1 MGRKS
6 ITPTLTGLV
15 ILMCCS
21 AVLGLGSVK
30 HEELDTARYMDP
42 SSKVEDRVQDLLKR
56 MTLAEKIGQM
66 MTQTGRLNA
75 SKEVMKKLFIGI
87 HNVGIHC
94 CFLFGSWTLI
104 ATYQEF
110 TIHIDGSGKEEG
122 HHPTSGIHDA
132 VSRILRV
139 KFSMGRFESP
149 LAADNSL
156 AYKLGCQD
164 SFIHDI

>member
-75 SKEVMKKLFIGI
+75 SKEVMKKLFI
-87 HNVGIHC
+87 
-94 CFLFGSWTLI
+94 

-122 HHPTSGIHDA
+122 HHPMSGIHDV

-156 AYKLGCQD
+156 AYKLGCQV